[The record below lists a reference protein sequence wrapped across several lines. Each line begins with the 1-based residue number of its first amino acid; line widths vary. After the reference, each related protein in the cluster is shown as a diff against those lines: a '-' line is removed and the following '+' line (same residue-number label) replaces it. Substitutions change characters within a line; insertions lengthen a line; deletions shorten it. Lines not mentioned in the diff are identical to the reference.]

1 MPTSRLEA
9 FSDGV
14 FAIAITLLVLEIEVP
29 ELEPGHSLAREVLDL
44 WPSFAA
50 YVTSFAV
57 IGIIWINH
65 HAVVGHVRY
74 ADRGLLA
81 LNLLL
86 LLFVALIP
94 WPTSLIAEYLRSG
107 GEAERTAA
115 VVYALCMAA
124 MGLSFGAIWRYVARR
139 PALLGSAL
147 SAEDVA
153 RRTRRFT
160 FGGPIYVVA
169 VLLALVSA
177 PACLAVNAL
186 LAIYYALPALGGMR
200 APGEPPGDLAA

>member
-14 FAIAITLLVLEIEVP
+14 FAIAITLLVLEIKVP
-29 ELEPGHSLAREVLDL
+29 ELEEGHTLARSVLDL

-50 YVTSFAV
+50 YLTSFAI
-57 IGIIWINH
+57 IGIIWVNH
-65 HAVVGHVRY
+65 HAVLGHVRV

-86 LLFVALIP
+86 LLFIALIP
-94 WPTSLIAEYLRSG
+94 WPTSLIAEYLRAG
-107 GEAERTAA
+107 GEPERTAA

-139 PALLGSAL
+139 PHLLGGGLDAD
-147 SAEDVA
+147 DVA

-160 FGGPIYVVA
+160 LGGPIYVVA

-186 LAIYYALPALGGMR
+186 LAVYYALPGLGAMR
-200 APGEPPGDLAA
+200 APGEGDDRLAA